1 MGCSC
6 IALVGGKL
14 TRFDLSSPKP
24 KAQGKRKKR
33 QRGKKGNDRGAPDK
47 EASRQGEKSKIKK
60 KESWA
65 LSCRG
70 VRQPLRRRRGPPD
83 QSGTDDAGEATT
95 TIS

>member
-1 MGCSC
+1 MGGREERGRNGMGCSC

-60 KESWA
+60 RNPGR
-65 LSCRG
+65 CR
-70 VRQPLRRRRGPPD
+70 V
-83 QSGTDDAGEATT
+83 EACA
-95 TIS
+95 SH